1 MCRPGNQHS
10 LAPDLSVKFNI
21 AVIDPKG
28 FPWTHFLFDTCKLI
42 CYGLEELG
50 HDCTIRQNNLEPSR
64 LNIIVGGHHLA
75 SAEHVLQIAKIGDY
89 IVFQTEIIKEDTV
102 NLTNTRE
109 HFENVYLPLL
119 QRAKS
124 VWEGASTNLRALEGF
139 GVRTQTYV
147 GGYVAA
153 MEEIVHKRNKDV
165 DFLFY
170 GSITP
175 HRREMLE
182 KLKASGCSLVTEFDI
197 QPFYR
202 NDLIARSKLVLSP
215 RQGDVMN
222 QLPYGRIC
230 YLLNNRMPVV
240 VEKCLEQEW
249 LQDCFYWG
257 ETEEW
262 VDLCLETL
270 HRPDLAAATAEMFER
285 YKKLRFADQLQQLLE
300 GL

>member
-1 MCRPGNQHS
+1 MK
-10 LAPDLSVKFNI
+10 LNI

-28 FPWTHFLFDTCKLI
+28 FPWTHFLFDTCKLL

-50 HDCTIRQNNLEPSR
+50 HDCSIRQNNLEPSR

-75 SAEHVLQIAKIGDY
+75 APENVLQIAAVGDY
-89 IVFQTEIIKEDTV
+89 IVFQTEVIKEDTV

-109 HFENVYLPLL
+109 HFEEVYLPLL

-124 VWEGASTNLRALEGF
+124 VWEGASTNLRTLEGL

-153 MEEIVHKRNKDV
+153 MEEIIHKRNKDI
-165 DFLFY
+165 DFFFY

-175 HRREMLE
+175 HRREMLD
-182 KLKASGCSLVTEFDI
+182 KLRATGCSLHTEFDI
-197 QPFYR
+197 PAFYR
-202 NDLIARSKLVLSP
+202 NDLIARSRVVLSP

-240 VEKCLEQEW
+240 VERCLEQEW
-249 LQDCFYWG
+249 LEDCFFWS
-257 ETEEW
+257 ETEQW
-262 VDLCLETL
+262 VDLCLRHYAVRTY
-270 HRPDLAAATAEMFER
+270 R
-285 YKKLRFADQLQQLLE
+285 K
-300 GL
+300 